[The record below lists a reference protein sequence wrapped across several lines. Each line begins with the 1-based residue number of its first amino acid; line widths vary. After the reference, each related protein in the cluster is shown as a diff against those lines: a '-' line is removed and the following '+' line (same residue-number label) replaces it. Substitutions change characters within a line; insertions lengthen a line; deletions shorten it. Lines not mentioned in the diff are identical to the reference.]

1 MNYAISLL
9 FNNFVTDTVCF
20 SDSCCSLTRNNLCA
34 LMASNV
40 ASAVY
45 FIQLKDIS
53 ATSTENTAGDLWLF
67 NSDELISAYDSG
79 PKLTDTCFFLRCCS
93 IKNPEK
99 WERVSFPKDCM
110 QFFHQVDRIH
120 FDLLLAVTT
129 PSTRLTLLK
138 EKQGLLKWAATLSP
152 GCRVSVQVRIS
163 QSECE
168 FLTGVIR
175 YAGHLQ
181 SVSAGWNFGIEL
193 DPEYEGK
200 GTTNGEFRKHKY
212 FECKEDCAVFVSVDK
227 LKEPR
232 SSLLTQS
239 DSTYFSD
246 QTISSSSEIPV
257 LLRARSVDDM
267 VQTCALAINDR
278 VVWMSDN
285 GPEYGTVRWIGVL
298 PDAAPPRDA
307 NQLTVGVEFDNPVGS
322 GTGRYHS
329 QTLFTARRRH
339 ASLVPIMG
347 LMKESDL
354 EGFSSSQQLPSVA
367 DECADSESTNICQGM
382 SYEPLNTCTTN
393 VSANIHLLPDVVKQN
408 QVAQLLQ
415 AERHTGLPVIQL
427 DTVSLTNLSS
437 VDHKGCILPPSV
449 ADADVLC
456 SINRGIH
463 SYSDTCALE
472 VIIFVLFA
480 FYSFFDNQLFAKPTD
495 NLVGAVKSILV
506 EQIVNPL
513 RATYF
518 VSADKMR
525 RFGELF
531 AMIQSAKLAGCATSS
546 ITLSDDP
553 SGTITTV
560 LCDLLQVDPL
570 IAMSDSSSYV
580 YSVDVSQMSYPFP
593 SLQHVIECSVVKN
606 PNRRLMKHPQSVF
619 IVNVDSMHFGQTVT
633 CGRIFPGLI
642 LDISGIL
649 HYTVH
654 PCRQCGRQGSC
665 ICGGCFTDK
674 NMQEATDAYK
684 LSDYVFCAKCFDE
697 SHKQANRQDH
707 QTLPVATAAI
717 SSTQKL
723 QEHSLL
729 ELFAI
734 VSYING
740 HYVSFLKV
748 GAGDS
753 SAWLAYD
760 GMAAVGRS
768 SRHNSQVFLPEIK
781 RCQEIETWLKDIP
794 ASQRADTLPD
804 VIVKLTSGLCLCFYR
819 PRHL

>member
-1 MNYAISLL
+1 MNYAVSLL
-9 FNNFVTDTVCF
+9 FNNFVTGTVCF
-20 SDSCCSLTRNNLCA
+20 SYSCCSLIRNNLLCA

-45 FIQLKDIS
+45 LIQLESIPEIRTK
-53 ATSTENTAGDLWLF
+53 NTAGDLWLF
-67 NSDELISAYDSG
+67 DSG
-79 PKLTDTCFFLRCCS
+79 EFMSANDSGGRLTD
-93 IKNPEK
+93 PEK
-99 WERVSFPKDCM
+99 TWEHVPFPKDCM
-110 QFFHQVDRIH
+110 QFFSKVDPIYFH
-120 FDLLLAVTT
+120 LLLAVTVK
-129 PSTRLTLLK
+129 STRLTLLK

-152 GCRVSVQVRIS
+152 GCRVSVQVRDGES
-163 QSECE
+163 TYE

-175 YAGHLQ
+175 FVGRLQ
-181 SVSAGWNFGIEL
+181 SSKAGWHFGIEL

-200 GTTNGEFRKHKY
+200 GTTNGEFKKHKY
-212 FECKEDCAVFVSVDK
+212 FECNEDCAVFVSVDK
-227 LKEPR
+227 LKELQ
-232 SSLLTQS
+232 SSLSSHS

-246 QTISSSSEIPV
+246 QTTSSSSEI

-298 PDAAPPRDA
+298 PDTTPPKDA
-307 NQLTVGVEFDNPVGS
+307 SQLTVGVEFDNPVGS

-347 LMKESDL
+347 LLKETDL
-354 EGFSSSQQLPSVA
+354 GGRSSSKQRLSVA
-367 DECADSESTNICQGM
+367 PAHANSERTNICQGT
-382 SYEPLNTCTTN
+382 SYEPWNTCTTS
-393 VSANIHLLPDVVKQN
+393 VSSDIHLPDVVKQN
-408 QVAQLLQ
+408 QDAHLLQ
-415 AERHTGLPVIQL
+415 SKCQTEVPVIQL
-427 DTVSLTNLSS
+427 DTVLLNMSS
-437 VDHKGCILPPSV
+437 IDHKGCILPPSV

-456 SINRGIH
+456 SINRGIQ
-463 SYSDTCALE
+463 SYSDTCTLE

-480 FYSFFDNQLFAKPTD
+480 FYSFFDKQLFAKPTD
-495 NLVGAVKSILV
+495 SLVGAVKSILV

-570 IAMSDSSSYV
+570 IAVSGSDRYV
-580 YSVDVSQMSYPFP
+580 YSVDVSRTSYPFP

-606 PNRRLMKHPQSVF
+606 PKKRLMEHPQSVF
-619 IVNVDSMHFGQTVT
+619 IVNVDSVRFGRLVT
-633 CGRIFPGLI
+633 CGRIYPGLI

-654 PCRQCGRQGSC
+654 SCRQCGRQGSC
-665 ICGGCFTDK
+665 ICGSCFTDK
-674 NMQEATDAYK
+674 NMREVTDAYK
-684 LSDYVFCAKCFDE
+684 LSDYVFCEKCFDE
-697 SHKQANRQDH
+697 SHKQVNRQDH
-707 QTLPVATAAI
+707 QRLPVATVADN
-717 SSTQKL
+717 SPQKL
-723 QEHSLL
+723 QEHLLL

-734 VSYING
+734 VSFING
-740 HYVSFLKV
+740 HYVSFFKV
-748 GAGDS
+748 GTGHS
-753 SAWLAYD
+753 SAWLRYD
-760 GMAAVGRS
+760 GRAALGCS
-768 SRHNSQVFLPEIK
+768 SMQNSQVFLPEIN

-804 VIVKLTSGLCLCFYR
+804 VIVKLTSGLRLCFYR